1 MLKGRPLYCIWTC
14 GDEQDCVLGCFLQP
28 VPLFLHNLF
37 PCSVTHL
44 QQGVSYL
51 FIPLMISVW
60 AVIWS
65 RVPTSPNY
73 LWISTQP
80 AVNTAPVEELGR
92 CSLSIRLV
100 EPFFLCLFSY
110 PNKTASYL
118 WPLCTSSHKCFY
130 LSLICTVYLNLILLF
145 CHAHNHTCCLYFS
158 FFIWNQY
165 TLSVA

>member
-1 MLKGRPLYCIWTC
+1 MQLFLFVESCLKQACFCFSYPTQKCSENFFASLHATLLTYLLISVFTFRCVKGQTLVYCIWTC
-14 GDEQDCVLGCFLQP
+14 DDEQDCVLGCFLQP

-65 RVPTSPNY
+65 HVPMSPNY

-80 AVNTAPVEELGR
+80 AVNSAPVEELGS

-100 EPFFLCLFSY
+100 EPFFS
-110 PNKTASYL
+110 
-118 WPLCTSSHKCFY
+118 
-130 LSLICTVYLNLILLF
+130 LSL
-145 CHAHNHTCCLYFS
+145 
-158 FFIWNQY
+158 FI
-165 TLSVA
+165 SK